1 MSSSNKSYSTSS
13 TSETQLTIPA
23 NGRNVSITVKAS
35 GGGDGG
41 DDSNDDGGS
50 GNGGRGGNFSVKSA
64 YDFTGYTIQMWCSRE
79 GSNGS
84 TNATNSGGGNGGS
97 GGSSGGKGGDAG
109 PYPYSGGGGGGGGST
124 RVKLSG
130 NWVIVA
136 GGGGGGGGASRNKP
150 GAGGSVAGGWGSGLS
165 GGGGNGGNGGK
176 LSGAP
181 DNRPNDGGGGGG
193 GGAGVPGGSGGGGGS
208 DEDFNNVTAGGGSGG
223 GSKYNSTYLTYN
235 SGTTHQGDG
244 SVEVAWQ
251 EVTPEIDTFSASPNP
266 QNSVLGTPLYST
278 SISWS
283 GKDYDY
289 AAYKK
294 GNGSY
299 TQLTSSPISITDLP
313 QTNNN
318 NTPKEVKYTLKL
330 CIGGSGGNCV
340 TQKLTVKV
348 RNDNN
353 PSNSWTTLFDNLEP
367 ETSAITKKIGTLAGV
382 DMPTSVSSTSSG
394 VTFSSSSTSGFNNPK
409 LMTSG
414 QNVYIRFIPAPFNT
428 DLSGVPVSSTVGK
441 TNDRVKSVTVG
452 SKAAFNVTYRT
463 RAPVIKESFNYGN
476 QTGYLPNP
484 DIDLLVSP
492 DPNVYMITNSVTCND
507 IEIDVPVR
515 TTNSSAQVSVND
527 SWNNV
532 ENLNPKRLS

>member
-1 MSSSNKSYSTSS
+1 MAKTPKSYSTSS
-13 TSETQLTIPA
+13 TSETQVSIPS
-23 NGRNVSITVKAS
+23 NGTNVSITVKAS

-50 GNGGRGGNFSVKSA
+50 GNGGRGGTFAVKSA

-79 GSNGS
+79 GSNGANDAVG
-84 TNATNSGGGNGGS
+84 TGGGNGGAGGDS
-97 GGSSGGKGGDAG
+97 GGRGADAG

-136 GGGGGGGGASRNKP
+136 GGGGGGGGASANRPGDNG
-150 GAGGSVAGGWGSGLS
+150 GAGGSWSSGLS
-165 GGGGNGGNGGK
+165 NGGSGGGNGGRIN
-176 LSGAP
+176 GAP
-181 DNRPNDGGGGGG
+181 DGRPNDGGGGGG
-193 GGAGVPGGSGGGGGS
+193 GGAGASGGSGGQGGS
-208 DEDFNNVTAGGGSGG
+208 DPNFNNKTAGGGSGG
-223 GSKYNSTYLTYN
+223 GSKYNSTYLSYQSDSTN
-235 SGTTHQGDG
+235 QGSG
-244 SVEVAWQ
+244 SVKVTWQ
-251 EVTPEIDTFSASPNP
+251 EVTPEISTFTASPNP
-266 QNSVLGTPLYST
+266 QNSSLGTPLYST
-278 SISWS
+278 SIAWS

-318 NTPKEVKYTLKL
+318 NTPKEVTYTLKL
-330 CIGGSGGNCV
+330 CAGGSGGNCV
-340 TQKLTVKV
+340 TQTLTVKV

-353 PSNSWTTLFDNLEP
+353 PSNSWTTLFTVDP
-367 ETSAITKKIGTLAGV
+367 STTAITKKIGTLSGV
-382 DMPTSVSSTSSG
+382 DMPTKVSSTSSA
-394 VTFSSSSTSGFNNPK
+394 VTFSTSSTSGFNTTK
-409 LMTSG
+409 LINSG

-428 DLSGVPVSSTVGK
+428 DLSGVSVNSNVGK
-441 TNDRVKSVTVG
+441 TNDRVKSVKVG

-476 QTGYLPNP
+476 QTGYVPNP
-484 DIDLLVSP
+484 DIDFINP
-492 DPNVYMITNSVTCND
+492 DPNVYMVTNSVACND
-507 IEIDVPVR
+507 IEIDVPIR
-515 TTNSSAQVSVND
+515 STNSNVQVSVND
-527 SWNNV
+527 SWKNA